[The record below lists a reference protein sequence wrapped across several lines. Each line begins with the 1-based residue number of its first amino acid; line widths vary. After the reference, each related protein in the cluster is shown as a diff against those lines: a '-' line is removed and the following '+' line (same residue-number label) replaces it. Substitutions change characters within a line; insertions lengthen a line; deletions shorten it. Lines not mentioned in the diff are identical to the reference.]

1 MVATVAQGAAG
12 IARAKAELLHGGLYA
27 LARLLVH
34 IGQAVGDARDR
45 LLRNAS
51 SAGDVGHGNRT
62 RACIVGG
69 APCHKITFTLARSKE
84 RTYRPVQ
91 E

>member
-1 MVATVAQGAAG
+1 MVATVAQRTTG
-12 IARAKAELLHGGLYA
+12 IARAKAELLHGGLHA

-45 LLRNAS
+45 LLRNTS
-51 SAGDVGHGNRT
+51 SAGDVGHGDRT

-84 RTYRPVQ
+84 RTYQPVQ